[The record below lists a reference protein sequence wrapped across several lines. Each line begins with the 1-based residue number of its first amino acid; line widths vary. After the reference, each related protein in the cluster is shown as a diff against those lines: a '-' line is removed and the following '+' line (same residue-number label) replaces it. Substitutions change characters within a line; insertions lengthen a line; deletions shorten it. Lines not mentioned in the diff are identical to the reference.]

1 MNHPQHITLDTVFLP
16 KIEVDQIA
24 TIVYDGTDT
33 GRQQAI
39 VGAVSRMAA
48 EVPEQAQLAVTVRVM
63 ACACSRPD
71 CGAAM
76 LLCELGP
83 VGQAPER
90 FGMFR
95 LLPATAEVP
104 DHAPPATTH

>member
-1 MNHPQHITLDTVFLP
+1 MKQQHVTLDTVFLP

-24 TIVYDGTDT
+24 TIVYDGTETD
-33 GRQQAI
+33 RQQAI
-39 VGAVSRMAA
+39 VSAVSRMAQ

-63 ACACSRPD
+63 QCACSRPD
-71 CGAAM
+71 CGATM

-83 VGQAPER
+83 VGQATER

-95 LLPATAEVP
+95 LLPATGSH
-104 DHAPPATTH
+104 DDRPPPGLQH